1 MDTGVVIAIAAVMF
15 IAIVAVIICII
26 AAVSSATGIKQTND
40 EDSQA

>member
-1 MDTGVVIAIAAVMF
+1 MDTGVVIVLAAVLF
-15 IAIVAVIICII
+15 IVIFAVIICIV